1 MFCRQKRRV
10 EPDEWIAERSES
22 DKMRKAQASNSYALI
37 ANNKMYLLRAPRKID
52 AALDRGLV

>member
-22 DKMRKAQASNSYALI
+22 DKIRKDQASITYALT
-37 ANNKMYLLRAPRKID
+37 ADKMYLFNY
-52 AALDRGLV
+52 